1 LRRTVTRFF
10 PLGEIEPWITMHDC
24 QKSGSLAGYAL
35 TVLQFPVCESCDN
48 SVPESPRQ
56 GFIAPEKT
64 RAENLQAEVER
75 RLEWTL
81 SRLLDHAAG
90 GVVHDTEAQFN
101 LLAQFHGQLLL
112 LDEKAREGG
121 GPDHQEKLFARAA
134 VTFTLMNAALPE
146 VAL

>member
-1 LRRTVTRFF
+1 
-10 PLGEIEPWITMHDC
+10 MHDC
-24 QKSGSLAGYAL
+24 QKSVGATSHTLAAAA
-35 TVLQFPVCESCDN
+35 QFHVDESRDN
-48 SVPESPRQ
+48 AVPASPRQ
-56 GFIAPEKT
+56 GFCTPEKA
-64 RAENLQAEVER
+64 RAETLQAEVER

-90 GVVHDTEAQFN
+90 GVDHHNEAQLN
-101 LLAQFHGQLLL
+101 LIAQFHGQLLL

>member
-1 LRRTVTRFF
+1 
-10 PLGEIEPWITMHDC
+10 MHDC
-24 QKSGSLAGYAL
+24 QKSGSATSRTL
-35 TVLQFPVCESCDN
+35 TAAPFHVGESRDN
-48 SVPESPRQ
+48 SVTASPRQ
-56 GFIAPEKT
+56 GFCTPEKT
-64 RAENLQAEVER
+64 RAENLQDEVER

-81 SRLLDHAAG
+81 TQLLNHAAG
-90 GVVHDTEAQFN
+90 GVDHHNEAQFN

-112 LDEKAREGG
+112 LDEKARESG

>member
-1 LRRTVTRFF
+1 
-10 PLGEIEPWITMHDC
+10 MHDC
-24 QKSGSLAGYAL
+24 QKSVGSTSHTLAAAA
-35 TVLQFPVCESCDN
+35 QFHVDESRDN
-48 SVPESPRQ
+48 AVPASPRQ
-56 GFIAPEKT
+56 GFCTPET
-64 RAENLQAEVER
+64 ARAENLQDEVER

-81 SRLLDHAAG
+81 TQLLDHAAG
-90 GVVHDTEAQFN
+90 GVNHQNEAQFN

>member
-1 LRRTVTRFF
+1 
-10 PLGEIEPWITMHDC
+10 MHDC
-24 QKSGSLAGYAL
+24 QKSVGSTSHTLAAAA
-35 TVLQFPVCESCDN
+35 QFHVDESRDN
-48 SVPESPRQ
+48 AVPASPRQ
-56 GFIAPEKT
+56 GFCTPEKT
-64 RAENLQAEVER
+64 RAETLQDEVER

-81 SRLLDHAAG
+81 SWLLDHAAD
-90 GVVHDTEAQFN
+90 GVDHHNDAQFN

-134 VTFTLMNAALPE
+134 VTFSLMNAALPE

>member
-1 LRRTVTRFF
+1 LN
-10 PLGEIEPWITMHDC
+10 
-24 QKSGSLAGYAL
+24 QKGNSLY
-35 TVLQFPVCESCDN
+35 ESRN
-48 SVPESPRQ
+48 
-56 GFIAPEKT
+56 F
-64 RAENLQAEVER
+64 
-75 RLEWTL
+75 RL
-81 SRLLDHAAG
+81 DQVIG
-90 GVVHDTEAQFN
+90 GVDHHNEAQFN

>member
-1 LRRTVTRFF
+1 
-10 PLGEIEPWITMHDC
+10 MHDC
-24 QKSGSLAGYAL
+24 QKSGSATSHTL
-35 TVLQFPVCESCDN
+35 TAAQFPVGESCDN

-56 GFIAPEKT
+56 GFCTPEKT

-81 SRLLDHAAG
+81 SRLLDQAAG
-90 GVVHDTEAQFN
+90 GVEHHNETQFN

-112 LDEKAREGG
+112 LDEKARDGG
-121 GPDHQEKLFARAA
+121 GPDHQEKLYARAA
-134 VTFTLMNAALPE
+134 VTFTLMNAALPG

>member
-1 LRRTVTRFF
+1 
-10 PLGEIEPWITMHDC
+10 MHDC
-24 QKSGSLAGYAL
+24 QNSGSLTGNTLA
-35 TVLQFPVCESCDN
+35 TLQFSVCELRDN

-90 GVVHDTEAQFN
+90 GGDHDTEAQFN

>member
-1 LRRTVTRFF
+1 
-10 PLGEIEPWITMHDC
+10 MHDC
-24 QKSGSLAGYAL
+24 QKSGSLTGNTLA
-35 TVLQFPVCESCDN
+35 TLQFSVCESRDN

-90 GVVHDTEAQFN
+90 GVDHNTEAQFN

-134 VTFTLMNAALPE
+134 VTFSLMNAALPE

>member
-1 LRRTVTRFF
+1 
-10 PLGEIEPWITMHDC
+10 MHDC
-24 QKSGSLAGYAL
+24 QKSGSATNHTFTAA
-35 TVLQFPVCESCDN
+35 QFPVCESCDN
-48 SVPESPRQ
+48 SVPESHRQ
-56 GFIAPEKT
+56 GFITPEKT

-90 GVVHDTEAQFN
+90 GVDHHNEAQFN

-112 LDEKAREGG
+112 LDEKAREVG
-121 GPDHQEKLFARAA
+121 GPEHQEMLFARAA
-134 VTFTLMNAALPE
+134 ATFTLMNAALPG